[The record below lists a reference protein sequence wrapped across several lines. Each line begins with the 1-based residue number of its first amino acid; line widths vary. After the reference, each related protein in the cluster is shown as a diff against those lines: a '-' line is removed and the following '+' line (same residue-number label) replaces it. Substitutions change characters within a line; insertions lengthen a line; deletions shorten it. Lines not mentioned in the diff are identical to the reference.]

1 MSVWTPSGTFSTL
14 VFFGL
19 TPGSLDFAARAFP
32 VADAQ
37 GVAVAAAQSKITL
50 SPGFQTNVTLDLVST
65 IDHVSLQPQRLD
77 LAVGATGNLTAT
89 ARDTNGNLVPLT
101 TSATAWESRDTAIAR
116 VNGDGLVTAV
126 KSGSTLI
133 VFTDNESG
141 KTDSALVVIP

>member
-1 MSVWTPSGTFSTL
+1 M
-14 VFFGL
+14 
-19 TPGSLDFAARAFP
+19 
-32 VADAQ
+32 
-37 GVAVAAAQSKITL
+37 
-50 SPGFQTNVTLDLVST
+50 
-65 IDHVSLQPQRLD
+65 
-77 LAVGATGNLTAT
+77 GATGNLTAT